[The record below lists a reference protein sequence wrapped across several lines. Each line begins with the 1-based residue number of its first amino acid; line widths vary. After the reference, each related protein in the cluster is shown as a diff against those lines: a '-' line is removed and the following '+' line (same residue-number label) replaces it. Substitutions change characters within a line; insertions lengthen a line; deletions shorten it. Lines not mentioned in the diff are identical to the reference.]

1 MTPSLVP
8 VPRSLRLRL
17 WYGLMAAGLFHVIA
31 FVEGILTPGYD
42 ASQQAMSALSLGR
55 WGWIQII
62 SFILFGTLILSTV
75 TPWRKILAGGTG
87 AKAYPVL
94 TFLTGISIILCG
106 LFRQDPAPG
115 YDPENLALTAPTLTG
130 LLHLLFA
137 AIGALSSIT
146 GLIIMARRFAHTPLW
161 KSWSIYSISMAMIM
175 IACITV
181 YGIWSTESTGYAGL
195 FERIGLLVIPVWALS
210 FLLRLEKNVAF
221 MKSAPAQKNLVG

>member
-1 MTPSLVP
+1 MPPSPVP

-17 WYGLMAAGLFHVIA
+17 WYGLIAAGIFHVIA
-31 FVEGILTPGYD
+31 IIEGVLTPGYD
-42 ASQQAMSALSLGR
+42 ACQQAISALSLGR

-62 SFILFGTLILSTV
+62 SFILFGIIIISTAA
-75 TPWRKILAGGTG
+75 PWRKLLAGGIG

-94 TFLTGISIILCG
+94 TFLTGASIILCG
-106 LFRQDPAPG
+106 IFRQDPAPG

-146 GLIIMARRFAHTPLW
+146 GLIILAIRFAHTPLW
-161 KSWSIYSISMAMIM
+161 KSWIIYSISMALIM

-181 YGIWSTESTGYAGL
+181 YGIWSTASTGYAGL
-195 FERIGLLVIPVWALS
+195 FERMGLLVIPVWVLS
-210 FLLRLEKNVAF
+210 FLVRLERGVPF
-221 MKSAPAQKNLVG
+221 MQKV